1 MEKMY
6 EFLKQYILYLMSI
19 NDYEDIDA
27 YIFFF
32 SSCISV
38 EESIVL
44 RERILKE
51 ESISTIRN
59 NGVMAGFIMMLC
71 CMRDRTL

>member
-1 MEKMY
+1 MY

-19 NDYEDIDA
+19 NDYRDIDV
-27 YIFFF
+27 YLIFF
-32 SSCISV
+32 SETISV

-51 ESISTIRN
+51 ESISTIRDN
-59 NGVMAGFIMMLC
+59 RIMAGFIMFLC
-71 CMRDRTL
+71 CHKDYNL